1 MTTPI
6 PPTNEKARWNNNL
19 ARHLDEQRDRLH
31 DLISRQREHFDNL
44 ELWLNHPEQQFSE
57 QLANQL
63 EDSQQQV
70 NRLTVQLEEL
80 TQQFE
85 QNHQLCHSETA
96 RADQATVEI
105 AALKKQLD
113 ELTGQLDGT
122 SHSFDPSEKADDHD
136 LHMQLE
142 LAVGDLRTIQT
153 DKLKLEKE
161 LEAIKQAS
169 HPVTDPTGDW
179 NWETQK
185 QHLIAQLE
193 GFDDNCPQQADDK
206 LTVAGAISI
215 TDQIVTE
222 KEKEIAE
229 LRKQLETQSG
239 HSEAVV
245 ADDHTIAELLDHDQ
259 VILTE
264 REKLRTIQEEWRDK
278 LRQAEIDLSV
288 ERATIARE
296 RIRLDEQMEAFQKQQ
311 AENQQP
317 DSPLNRQ
324 TNDAQP
330 SGRRWLAKLGLT
342 GADEQSG

>member
-6 PPTNEKARWNNNL
+6 PPTNEKARWNDNL
-19 ARHLDEQRDRLH
+19 ARHLDEQRDCLH

-44 ELWLNHPEQQFSE
+44 ELWLNQPEQQLSE
-57 QLANQL
+57 QLVNQL

-113 ELTGQLDGT
+113 GI
-122 SHSFDPSEKADDHD
+122 SHSLDPSEKADDHD

-142 LAVGDLRTIQT
+142 LAIEDLRTIQT

-169 HPVTDPTGDW
+169 YPVTAPTGDW

-185 QHLIAQLE
+185 QHLLAQLE

-206 LTVAGAISI
+206 LTVTGAISI

-222 KEKEIAE
+222 REKEIAE

-239 HSEAVV
+239 HSEVVV
-245 ADDHTIAELLDHDQ
+245 AHDHTIAELLDHDQ

-288 ERATIARE
+288 ERATIARK
-296 RIRLDEQMEAFQKQQ
+296 RTRLDEQMEAFQKQQ
-311 AENQQP
+311 AENQQL

-324 TNDAQP
+324 TNDAQS